1 MKVSPFDSPG
11 KRGKNTAFPPKARN
25 QTLTRGMRRL
35 FPFAYKDVTPPIA
48 PRCPFL
54 VRPYRHPPSYSLNA
68 PTRYVFLI
76 SVLEWSRSLTHLFLP
91 SLTVASPCR
100 SKTRSR
106 RSRFPPGKRGGEVS
120 REIRYSQFRPTDC
133 HRNREGKGSLRLFS
147 PYAFHLLDSSR
158 YSPFPASF
166 QLFLPSIFLFSF
178 FLFFVFVSSSF
189 SSFLSLFLSPFYFR
203 RSIERELG
211 SVFSLRTFSRS
222 QLLPS
227 SSFED
232 DCFLGSNPWYFDTF

>member
-1 MKVSPFDSPG
+1 MIALVD
-11 KRGKNTAFPPKARN
+11 PP
-25 QTLTRGMRRL
+25 L
-35 FPFAYKDVTPPIA
+35 PP
-48 PRCPFL
+48 L
-54 VRPYRHPPSYSLNA
+54 PYRPPLA
-68 PTRYVFLI
+68 V
-76 SVLEWSRSLTHLFLP
+76 
-91 SLTVASPCR
+91 PCR

-232 DCFLGSNPWYFDTF
+232 DCFLGSNPWYLDTF

>member
-91 SLTVASPCR
+91 SLTGLPLPCLAVQKLARGDLVSPLGR
-100 SKTRSR
+100 GE
-106 RSRFPPGKRGGEVS
+106 GKFRGKFD
-120 REIRYSQFRPTDC
+120 IRNFARPTVTGIG
-133 HRNREGKGSLRLFS
+133 REKAPSVC
-147 PYAFHLLDSSR
+147 
-158 YSPFPASF
+158 FPRT
-166 QLFLPSIFLFSF
+166 
-178 FLFFVFVSSSF
+178 
-189 SSFLSLFLSPFYFR
+189 LSTS
-203 RSIERELG
+203 
-211 SVFSLRTFSRS
+211 
-222 QLLPS
+222 
-227 SSFED
+227 
-232 DCFLGSNPWYFDTF
+232 

>member
-178 FLFFVFVSSSF
+178 FLSFFFFLFPFLS
-189 SSFLSLFLSPFYFR
+189 SSFLSLYPFYFR

-232 DCFLGSNPWYFDTF
+232 DCFLGSNPWYLDTF

>member
-178 FLFFVFVSSSF
+178 FLSFFLSFPFF
-189 SSFLSLFLSPFYFR
+189 SSLFRIATL
-203 RSIERELG
+203 
-211 SVFSLRTFSRS
+211 
-222 QLLPS
+222 
-227 SSFED
+227 
-232 DCFLGSNPWYFDTF
+232 

>member
-166 QLFLPSIFLFSF
+166 QLFLPSIFLSF
-178 FLFFVFVSSSF
+178 FFCFLFF
-189 SSFLSLFLSPFYFR
+189 LLL
-203 RSIERELG
+203 
-211 SVFSLRTFSRS
+211 FSLSILFTFADRS
-222 QLLPS
+222 KESSVPS
-227 SSFED
+227 SRFELSHVHNFSPRPLSRTIVSLD
-232 DCFLGSNPWYFDTF
+232 QTPGTSIRFN